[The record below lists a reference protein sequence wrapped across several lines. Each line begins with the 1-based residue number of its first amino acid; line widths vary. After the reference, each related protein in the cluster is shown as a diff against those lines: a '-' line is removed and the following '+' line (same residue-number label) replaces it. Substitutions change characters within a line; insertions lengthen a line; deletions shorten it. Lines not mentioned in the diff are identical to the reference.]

1 MKIKKRNNT
10 VALLSVNLKK
20 LQTDKPGSVRI
31 LLSFGHHLSAM
42 RLAPTPVSAYPRTSG
57 EQPSIVRLLGISAR
71 KVYPNLL
78 LPTNPVG
85 SYPTFSPLPSPL
97 RQAQADKAVIFC
109 GTVCLSFL
117 QDCAAVSC
125 CVALCCPDFP
135 PCRKDKAI
143 AWFVARQR

>member
-1 MKIKKRNNT
+1 MQTVNRLKVKHNIT
-10 VALLSVNLKK
+10 VALLSFNQKK

-97 RQAQADKAVIFC
+97 R
-109 GTVCLSFL
+109 
-117 QDCAAVSC
+117 
-125 CVALCCPDFP
+125 
-135 PCRKDKAI
+135 
-143 AWFVARQR
+143 